1 MGKFIKKMGKKGG
14 KKRKNSEMSEK
25 EVVEVLPPAK
35 IVRQDTDADVYV
47 KKVSPI
53 RVLPMP
59 YS

>member
-25 EVVEVLPPAK
+25 EMVEVLPPAK

>member
-25 EVVEVLPPAK
+25 EMVEVLPPAK

-53 RVLPMP
+53 RVLLMP

>member
-53 RVLPMP
+53 RVLLMP